1 MGIIGL
7 EKFMTNVHS
16 NLKGDYS
23 HPSSPFKLV
32 PLRSIKLVI
41 DGNMLPYLICRQTQ
55 SNHFGGNYDQLYEV
69 ILAALTQLRPYIE
82 LIIFDGSKQEKEKAT
97 NRFSKRTLSLAES
110 QSKKETD
117 EIESKPPLLLRM
129 VLFKVIRQLKIRHCM
144 TTGMADHTV
153 ACYAN
158 GVGNG
163 SAGKFSVFSGD
174 SYFFA
179 YDLEKGK
186 FKLFGFKS
194 EMVIQLSLV
203 NPY

>member
-1 MGIIGL
+1 
-7 EKFMTNVHS
+7 
-16 NLKGDYS
+16 
-23 HPSSPFKLV
+23 
-32 PLRSIKLVI
+32 
-41 DGNMLPYLICRQTQ
+41 MLPYLIKQ

-69 ILAALTQLRPYIE
+69 ILEALTQLMPYIE

-97 NRFSKRTLSLAES
+97 NRFSKRTLSLSES

-144 TTGMADHTV
+144 TTGIADHTV
-153 ACYAN
+153 ASYAN

-186 FKLFGFKS
+186 FKVFGFKS
-194 EMVIQLSLV
+194 EMVIQSSLV
-203 NPY
+203 NPD